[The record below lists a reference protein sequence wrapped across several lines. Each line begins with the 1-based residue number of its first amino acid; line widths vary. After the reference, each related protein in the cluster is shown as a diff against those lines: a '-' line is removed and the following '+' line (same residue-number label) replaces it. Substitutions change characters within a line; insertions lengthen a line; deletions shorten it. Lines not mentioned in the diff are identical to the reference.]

1 MTLNRRTFIGTS
13 AALAASLS
21 APAVL
26 ADGHGKPRVV
36 VIGGGSGGATAAR
49 YIAKDS
55 QGAIDV
61 TLVEPTRTYFTCYFS
76 NLYLGG
82 FKEMDDLG
90 HTYGNLAAA
99 YGINVVH
106 DWAVDVD
113 RDSKTVSLAS
123 GATLPYDKLILSPGI
138 DFIDGAVEGWDLS
151 AQNAMPHAYKAGSQ
165 TELLKNQIMNMPEG
179 GTFAMVAPP
188 NPYRCPPGPYERVS
202 MIAYQ
207 LKQNNPT
214 AKIIVADPKPKF
226 SKMGLFQ
233 EGWNDHYSGMIDWIG
248 PDFGGGNVSVDPA
261 NMTVTIDGEE
271 TKVDACNVIPAMK
284 AGRIADMAG
293 VTDGNWAPVNA
304 VDMSTKADPDV
315 YVLGD
320 SSQQGDMPKSGFS
333 ANSQAKV
340 CANAVRGALTDSKVF
355 PARFSNTCWSLISA
369 DDGVKVGATYEAT
382 PEKIA
387 KVDGFI
393 SQTGEDSA
401 TRKATY
407 EESEGWYTGIVA
419 DMFG

>member
-1 MTLNRRTFIGTS
+1 M
-13 AALAASLS
+13 AAA
-21 APAVL
+21 
-26 ADGHGKPRVV
+26 HGKPRVI
-36 VIGGGSGGATAAR
+36 VIGGGAGGATAAR

-55 QGAIDV
+55 DGAIDV
-61 TLVEPTRTYFTCYFS
+61 TLVEPSRTYFSCFFS

-90 HTYGNLAAA
+90 HTYGTLAAA
-99 YGINVVH
+99 YGINVIH

-113 RDSKTVSLAS
+113 SDGKTVSLAG

-138 DFIDGAVEGWDLS
+138 DFIDGAVEGWGVE
-151 AQNAMPHAYKAGSQ
+151 AQNKMPHAYKAGSQ
-165 TELLKNQIMNMPEG
+165 TELLKAQVMAMPQG

-202 MIAYQ
+202 MIAHV
-207 LKQNNPT
+207 LKAHNPT
-214 AKIIVADPKPKF
+214 AKILVADPKEKF
-226 SKMGLFQ
+226 SKQGLFQ
-233 EGWNDHYSGMIDWIG
+233 EGWNTHYAGMVDWVG
-248 PDFGGGNVSVDPA
+248 GDFGGGNVSVDPEA
-261 NMTVTIDGEE
+261 MTMTIDGEK
-271 TKVDACNVIPAMK
+271 TKVDVCNVIPAMK
-284 AGRIADMAG
+284 AGRIAEMAG

-304 VDMSTKADPDV
+304 VDLSSKANADIH
-315 YVLGD
+315 VLGD
-320 SSQQGDMPKSGFS
+320 SADQGDMPKSGFS

-340 CANAVRGALTDSKVF
+340 CANAVRGALTGSTVF
-355 PARFSNTCWSLISA
+355 PARFSNTCWSLIA
-369 DDGVKVGATYEAT
+369 ENDGVKVGATYEAT

-387 KVDGFI
+387 TLEGFI

-407 EESEGWYTGIVA
+407 EESEGWYSGIVA